1 MSIVTFEDKENFSL
15 ETNKPGATIL
25 ETALKHDYPLYHLCG
40 GNAKCTTCRVFI
52 TEGLDHLSHRND
64 REQTLADRKGWPSE
78 IRLACQTE
86 VFGDVSLRRIIKDNK
101 DLKTV
106 TSESK
111 SSKTGEECYAVILF
125 LDIKGFTAFTEASL
139 PYDVVFVLNRFFQE
153 MSEPILN
160 NGGGIDKFIGD
171 GILAFFQIKNKDQLK
186 TANEQSLKEAKRE
199 TIHSAIRAC
208 LRMFDQLKKFNL
220 EMKDR
225 FNFTFDIRIGLHA
238 GNVIYGDIGHS
249 EYKSQTVLGDT
260 VNVASRLEALNK
272 KTNTQFLVSD
282 EIYNLVGS
290 SLSVNKKVITR
301 LRGKSEKM
309 TAYSVLGFRKPD
321 PILEIQKS
329 FDHVLEYNPH
339 WIESYHQKL
348 ENFIKENITPN
359 QIADEGKSPISQE
372 EFLNSIESI
381 IEKLGNP
388 ISLKKEVSKLAD
400 IYESIGITKKEFPK
414 LVPILLST
422 LRENLPSE
430 WNPSLEAIWTQV
442 ITDLTIETIES

>member
-1 MSIVTFEDKENFSL
+1 MYTVTFEDKENSPL
-15 ETNKPGATIL
+15 KTENLGATIL
-25 ETALKHDYPLYHLCG
+25 ETALKHEYPLYHLCG

-52 TEGLDHLSHRND
+52 TEGLDKLSSRNE

-86 VFGDVSLRRIIKDNK
+86 VFGNVSLRRIIKDNK
-101 DLKTV
+101 DLRTV

-125 LDIKGFTAFTEASL
+125 LDIKGFTAFTEGSL

-171 GILAFFQIKNKDQLK
+171 GILAFFQIKNK
-186 TANEQSLKEAKRE
+186 KEAIKNEENLKKAKQE
-199 TIHSAIRAC
+199 TIRSAIRAC

-272 KTNTQFLVSD
+272 KTNTNFLVSD
-282 EIYNLVGS
+282 EIYNLIGP
-290 SLSVNKKVITR
+290 SLSVNKKVITK

-309 TAYSVLGFRKPD
+309 TAYSVLGFKD
-321 PILEIQKS
+321 LDSILMIQKS
-329 FDHVLEYNPH
+329 LDHVLENNPN
-339 WIESYHQKL
+339 WIQCYLDKL
-348 ENFIKENITPN
+348 SSFVKENLNKNMIETEELLNPN
-359 QIADEGKSPISQE
+359 
-372 EFLNSIESI
+372 EFSALIESI

-388 ISLKKEVSKLAD
+388 ESLKKEIIKLKS
-400 IYESIGITKKEFPK
+400 IYESFGITKKELPK
-414 LVPILLST
+414 LVPILIST
-422 LRENLPSE
+422 MRENLPSE
-430 WNPSLEAIWTQV
+430 WNVTLESIWNQV
-442 ITDLTIETIES
+442 ITDLTIETIEV

>member
-1 MSIVTFEDKENFSL
+1 MYTVTFEDKENSPL
-15 ETNKPGATIL
+15 KTEKLGATIL
-25 ETALKHDYPLYHLCG
+25 ETALKHEYPLYHLCG

-52 TEGLDHLSHRND
+52 TEGLDKLSSRNE

-86 VFGDVSLRRIIKDNK
+86 VFGNVSLRRIIKDNK
-101 DLKTV
+101 DLRTV

-125 LDIKGFTAFTEASL
+125 LDIKGFTAFTEGSL

-171 GILAFFQIKNKDQLK
+171 GILAFFQMGNKKEAIKNEENLK
-186 TANEQSLKEAKRE
+186 KAKQE
-199 TIHSAIRAC
+199 TIRSAIRAC

-272 KTNTQFLVSD
+272 KTNTNFLVSD
-282 EIYNLVGS
+282 EIYNLIGP
-290 SLSVNKKVITR
+290 SLSVNKKVITK

-309 TAYSVLGFRKPD
+309 TAYSVLGFKD
-321 PILEIQKS
+321 LDSILMIQKS
-329 FDHVLEYNPH
+329 LDHVLENNPN
-339 WIESYHQKL
+339 WIQGYLDKL
-348 ENFIKENITPN
+348 SSFVKENLNKNMIETEELLNPN
-359 QIADEGKSPISQE
+359 
-372 EFLNSIESI
+372 EFSALIESI

-388 ISLKKEVSKLAD
+388 ESLKKEIIKLKS
-400 IYESIGITKKEFPK
+400 IYESIGITKKELPK
-414 LVPILLST
+414 LVPILIST
-422 LRENLPSE
+422 MRKNLPSE
-430 WNPSLEAIWTQV
+430 WNVTLESIWNQV
-442 ITDLTIETIES
+442 ITDLTIETIEV

>member
-1 MSIVTFEDKENFSL
+1 
-15 ETNKPGATIL
+15 
-25 ETALKHDYPLYHLCG
+25 
-40 GNAKCTTCRVFI
+40 
-52 TEGLDHLSHRND
+52 
-64 REQTLADRKGWPSE
+64 
-78 IRLACQTE
+78 
-86 VFGDVSLRRIIKDNK
+86 
-101 DLKTV
+101 
-106 TSESK
+106 
-111 SSKTGEECYAVILF
+111 
-125 LDIKGFTAFTEASL
+125 
-139 PYDVVFVLNRFFQE
+139 
-153 MSEPILN
+153 
-160 NGGGIDKFIGD
+160 
-171 GILAFFQIKNKDQLK
+171 
-186 TANEQSLKEAKRE
+186 
-199 TIHSAIRAC
+199 
-208 LRMFDQLKKFNL
+208 
-220 EMKDR
+220 MKDR
-225 FNFTFDIRIGLHA
+225 FNFSFDIRIGLHA

-309 TAYSVLGFRKPD
+309 TAYSVLGFRISD

-339 WIESYHQKL
+339 WIESYIDKL
-348 ENFIKENITPN
+348 KNFTMGNATSDQVKGEKE
-359 QIADEGKSPISQE
+359 SSISQA

-400 IYESIGITKKEFPK
+400 IYQSLGIAKKDFPK

>member
-1 MSIVTFEDKENFSL
+1 MSIVTFEDKENFPL
-15 ETNKPGATIL
+15 ETNKRGATIL

-52 TEGLDHLSHRND
+52 TDGLDHLSSRNE

-86 VFGDVSLRRIIKDNK
+86 VFGDVTLRRIIKDNK

-125 LDIKGFTAFTEASL
+125 LDIKGFTSFTEASL

-171 GILAFFQIKNKDQLK
+171 GILAFFQIQNKDQLK
-186 TANEQSLKEAKRE
+186 TTNEEGLKETKRE

-225 FNFTFDIRIGLHA
+225 FNFSFEIRIGLHA

-301 LRGKSEKM
+301 LRGKTDKM
-309 TAYSVLGFRKPD
+309 TAYSVLGFKKPD

-329 FDHVLEYNPH
+329 FDHILEYNPH
-339 WIESYHQKL
+339 WIDSYIDKL
-348 ENFIKENITPN
+348 KNFSMENVTENQRERDN
-359 QIADEGKSPISQE
+359 ESPISSE

-388 ISLKKEVSKLAD
+388 ISVKKEVSKLAN
-400 IYESIGITKKEFPK
+400 IYESLGITKKEFPK
-414 LVPILLST
+414 LLPILLSS

-430 WNPSLEAIWTQV
+430 WNPSLESIWTQA

>member
-1 MSIVTFEDKENFSL
+1 MSIVTFEDKENFPL

-25 ETALKHDYPLYHLCG
+25 ETALKHEYPLYHLCG
-40 GNAKCTTCRVFI
+40 GNAKCTTCRVFV
-52 TEGLDHLSHRND
+52 TDGLQFLSSRND

-86 VFGDVSLRRIIKDNK
+86 VFGDISLRRIIKDNK

-125 LDIKGFTAFTEASL
+125 LDIKGFTSFTESSL

-160 NGGGIDKFIGD
+160 NGGEIDKFIGD
-171 GILAFFQIKNKDQLK
+171 GILAFFQLKNKDEVTK
-186 TANEQSLKEAKRE
+186 NEESLEKAKQE
-199 TIHSAIRAC
+199 TIRSAIRAC

-272 KTNTQFLVSD
+272 KTNTNFLISD
-282 EIYNLVGS
+282 EIYNLIGEN
-290 SLSVNKKVITR
+290 LSVDKKVITR

-309 TAYSVLGFRKPD
+309 AAYSVLGFKSSD
-321 PILEIQKS
+321 PILRIQKS
-329 FDHVLEYNPH
+329 FDHVLENNPH
-339 WIESYHQKL
+339 WIENYIDKL
-348 ENFIKENITPN
+348 KSFVEENLDKKLGETENSITPH
-359 QIADEGKSPISQE
+359 
-372 EFLNSIESI
+372 EFLNAIESI
-381 IEKLGNP
+381 IERLGNP
-388 ISLKKEVSKLAD
+388 ISLKKEVSKLGK
-400 IYESIGITKKEFPK
+400 IYESLGISKKEFPK
-414 LVPILLST
+414 LVPILISSI
-422 LRENLPSE
+422 RENLPSQ
-430 WNPSLEAIWTQV
+430 WNADLESIWNQV
-442 ITDLTIETIES
+442 LMDLTIETIES

>member
-1 MSIVTFEDKENFSL
+1 MSIVTFEDKENFPL

-40 GNAKCTTCRVFI
+40 GNAKCTTCRVFV
-52 TEGLDHLSHRND
+52 TDGLQYLSMRND
-64 REQTLADRKGWPSE
+64 REQTLADRKGWPSQ

-86 VFGDVSLRRIIKDNK
+86 VFGDISLRRIIKDNK

-160 NGGGIDKFIGD
+160 NGGEIDKFIGD
-171 GILAFFQIKNKDQLK
+171 GILAFFQLKNKDEVTKNEENLK
-186 TANEQSLKEAKRE
+186 KAKQE
-199 TIHSAIRAC
+199 TIRSAIRAC

-225 FNFTFDIRIGLHA
+225 FNFTFDIRLGLHA

-272 KTNTQFLVSD
+272 KTNTNFLISD
-282 EIYNLVGS
+282 EIFNLIGS
-290 SLSVNKKVITR
+290 SLSVNKKVITK

-309 TAYSVLGFRKPD
+309 TAYSVLGFND
-321 PILEIQKS
+321 SDSILLIQKS
-329 FDHVLEYNPH
+329 LDRVLEHNPNWTLGYLDKLKSFVNENLNKTLDETENRVDPH
-339 WIESYHQKL
+339 EFSSILESL
-348 ENFIKENITPN
+348 
-359 QIADEGKSPISQE
+359 
-372 EFLNSIESI
+372 

-388 ISLKKEVSKLAD
+388 KSLKKEISKVKL
-400 IYESIGITKKEFPK
+400 IYESLGISKKDFPK
-414 LVPILLST
+414 LVPILISSI
-422 LRENLPSE
+422 RENLPSE
-430 WNPSLEAIWTQV
+430 WNDNLESIWSQV
-442 ITDLTIETIES
+442 TMDLTIETIES

>member
-1 MSIVTFEDKENFSL
+1 MSIVTFEDQKDYPL
-15 ETNKPGATIL
+15 KTNKPGATIL
-25 ETALKHDYPLYHLCG
+25 ETALKHEYPLYHLCG

-52 TEGLDHLSHRND
+52 TEGLSHLSTRND

-78 IRLACQTE
+78 IRLACQAE
-86 VFGDVSLRRIIKDNK
+86 VFGDVTLRRIIKDNK

-125 LDIKGFTAFTEASL
+125 LDIKGFTAFTESSL

-160 NGGGIDKFIGD
+160 NGGEIDKFIGD
-171 GILAFFQIKNKDQLK
+171 GILAFFQIGNKEKAIKNEESFKK
-186 TANEQSLKEAKRE
+186 AKQE

-272 KTNTQFLVSD
+272 KTNTNFLVSD
-282 EIYNLVGS
+282 EIYHLIGP
-290 SLSVNKKVITR
+290 SLSVDKKIITK

-309 TAYSVLGFRKPD
+309 AAYSVIGFKVSD
-321 PILEIQKS
+321 SILRIQKS
-329 FDHVLEYNPH
+329 FDHVLEHNPH
-339 WIESYHQKL
+339 WIEDYTEKL
-348 ENFIKENITPN
+348 KSFVEENLHLHLNS
-359 QIADEGKSPISQE
+359 EGFPIHSS
-372 EFLNSIESI
+372 EFLSVIESI
-381 IEKLGNP
+381 IEKLGNRN
-388 ISLKKEVSKLAD
+388 SLKKEISKLTN
-400 IYESIGITKKEFPK
+400 IYESIGISKKEFPK
-414 LVPILLST
+414 LVPILISSI
-422 LRENLPSE
+422 RENLPSE
-430 WNPSLEAIWTQV
+430 WNADLESIWNQV
-442 ITDLTIETIES
+442 TMDLTIETIES

>member
-1 MSIVTFEDKENFSL
+1 MSIVTFEDKENFPL

-40 GNAKCTTCRVFI
+40 GNAKCTTCRVFV
-52 TEGLDHLSHRND
+52 TDGLNHLSTRND

-86 VFGDVSLRRIIKDNK
+86 VFGDISLRRIIKDKK

-125 LDIKGFTAFTEASL
+125 LDIKGFTSFTESSL

-153 MSEPILN
+153 MSEPVLN
-160 NGGGIDKFIGD
+160 NGGEIDKFIGD
-171 GILAFFQIKNKDQLK
+171 GILAFFQMKNK
-186 TANEQSLKEAKRE
+186 NEAITNEKNLLSAKEE
-199 TIHSAIRAC
+199 TIRSAIRAC

-225 FNFTFDIRIGLHA
+225 FNFSFDIRIGLHA

-272 KTNTQFLVSD
+272 KTNTNFLVSD
-282 EIYNLVGS
+282 EIYQIIGP

-309 TAYSVLGFRKPD
+309 AAYSVLGFKVSD
-321 PILEIQKS
+321 PILRIQKS
-329 FDHVLEYNPH
+329 FDHVLENNPH
-339 WIESYHQKL
+339 WIEDYLDKLKSFVEENLDQKL
-348 ENFIKENITPN
+348 EETENSLN
-359 QIADEGKSPISQE
+359 QH
-372 EFLNSIESI
+372 EFLSAIESI
-381 IEKLGNP
+381 IERLGNP
-388 ISLKKEVSKLAD
+388 ISLKKGVSKLGK
-400 IYESIGITKKEFPK
+400 IYESLGIPKKEFPK
-414 LVPILLST
+414 LVPILISSI
-422 LRENLPSE
+422 RENLPSE
-430 WNPSLEAIWTQV
+430 WNPELESIWNQV
-442 ITDLTIETIES
+442 TMDLTIETIES

>member
-1 MSIVTFEDKENFSL
+1 MFIVTFEDKEIFPL
-15 ETNKPGATIL
+15 KTEKPGATIL
-25 ETALKHDYPLYHLCG
+25 ETALKHDFPLYHLCG

-52 TEGLDHLSHRND
+52 TDGLNQLSDRNE

-160 NGGGIDKFIGD
+160 NGGEIDKFIGD
-171 GILAFFQIKNKDQLK
+171 GILAFFQLKNREQIK
-186 TANEQSLKEAKRE
+186 TASEESLAQGKRE
-199 TIHSAIRAC
+199 TIRSAIRAC

-225 FNFTFDIRIGLHA
+225 FNFSFDIRIGLHA

-249 EYKSQTVLGDT
+249 EHKSQTVLGDT

-282 EIYNLVGS
+282 EIYNQLKS
-290 SLSVNKKVITR
+290 SLSIDKKVITR

-309 TAYSVLGFRKPD
+309 TAYSVLGFKDSD
-321 PILEIQKS
+321 PILRIQKS
-329 FDHVLEYNPH
+329 FDLVLGNNPH
-339 WIESYHQKL
+339 WIEDYRTKL
-348 ENFIKENITPN
+348 KTFVQENSNSSHPQTEPTTTS
-359 QIADEGKSPISQE
+359 D
-372 EFLNSIESI
+372 EFLNVIESV

-388 ISLKKEVSKLAD
+388 GSLKKEISKLSS
-400 IYESIGITKKEFPK
+400 IYEGIGISKKEFPK
-414 LVPILLST
+414 LIPILLSSI
-422 LRENLPSE
+422 RENLPSE
-430 WNPSLEAIWTQV
+430 WDQNLESIWNQMA
-442 ITDLTIETIES
+442 TDLTIGTIES

>member
-1 MSIVTFEDKENFSL
+1 MHIVTFEDKDNFPL

-25 ETALKHDYPLYHLCG
+25 ETALKHEYPLYHLCG
-40 GNAKCTTCRVFI
+40 GNAKCTTCRVFV
-52 TEGLDHLSHRND
+52 TEGLSHLSSRND
-64 REQTLADRKGWPSE
+64 REQTLADRKGWPKE

-153 MSEPILN
+153 MSEPVLN
-160 NGGGIDKFIGD
+160 NGGEIDKFIGD
-171 GILAFFQIKNKDQLK
+171 GILAFFQLKNRDQIK
-186 TANEQSLKEAKRE
+186 TANEEKITEAKRE

-225 FNFTFDIRIGLHA
+225 FNFSFDIRIGLHA

-272 KTNTQFLVSD
+272 KTNTNFLVSD
-282 EIYNLVGS
+282 EIYNQIGS

-309 TAYSVLGFRKPD
+309 TAYSVLGFKNSD
-321 PILEIQKS
+321 PILRIQKS
-329 FDHVLEYNPH
+329 FDHVLENNPH
-339 WIESYHQKL
+339 WIDDYLSKLKHFVEENLQKEMN
-348 ENFIKENITPN
+348 ENELLVEPH
-359 QIADEGKSPISQE
+359 
-372 EFLNSIESI
+372 EFLNAIESI

-388 ISLKKEVSKLAD
+388 ISLKKGVSKLTS
-400 IYESIGITKKEFPK
+400 IYESIGISKKEFPK
-414 LVPILLST
+414 LVPILISSI
-422 LRENLPSE
+422 RENLPSE
-430 WNPSLEAIWTQV
+430 WNADLESIWHQV
-442 ITDLTIETIES
+442 TMDLTIETIES

>member
-1 MSIVTFEDKENFSL
+1 MSIVTFEDKENFPL

-25 ETALKHDYPLYHLCG
+25 ETALKHEYPLYHLCG

-52 TEGLDHLSHRND
+52 TDGLSHLSSRNE
-64 REQTLADRKGWPSE
+64 REQTLAERKGWPSE

-86 VFGDVSLRRIIKDNK
+86 VYGDVTLRRIIKDNK

-125 LDIKGFTAFTEASL
+125 LDIKGFTAFTESSL

-153 MSEPILN
+153 MSEPIIN
-160 NGGGIDKFIGD
+160 NGGEIDKFIGD
-171 GILAFFQIKNKDQLK
+171 GILAFFQLKNKDEVIK
-186 TANEQSLKEAKRE
+186 NEDSLQKAKKE

-208 LRMFDQLKKFNL
+208 LRMFDQLKKFNF

-225 FNFTFDIRIGLHA
+225 FNFSFDIRIGLHA

-272 KTNTQFLVSD
+272 KTNTSFLVSD
-282 EIYNLVGS
+282 EIFNLIGS

-301 LRGKSEKM
+301 LRGKSDKM
-309 TAYSVLGFRKPD
+309 TAYSVLGFKTSD
-321 PILEIQKS
+321 SILRIQKS
-329 FDHVLEYNPH
+329 FDHVLENNPR
-339 WIESYHQKL
+339 WTLDYIEKLKTFAEDNLLQK
-348 ENFIKENITPN
+348 T
-359 QIADEGKSPISQE
+359 DEVGNLIPPDE
-372 EFLNSIESI
+372 LLVTIESI

-388 ISLKKEVSKLAD
+388 KSLKKEISKLTSF
-400 IYESIGITKKEFPK
+400 YELIGISKKEFPK
-414 LVPILLST
+414 LVPILISSI
-422 LRENLPSE
+422 RENLPSE
-430 WNPSLEAIWTQV
+430 WNTDLESIWNQV
-442 ITDLTIETIES
+442 TMDLTIETIES

>member
-1 MSIVTFEDKENFSL
+1 MSIVTFEDKENFPL

-40 GNAKCTTCRVFI
+40 GNAKCTTCRVFV
-52 TEGLDHLSHRND
+52 TDGLQYLSTRND
-64 REQTLADRKGWPSE
+64 REQTLADRKGWPTE

-86 VFGDVSLRRIIKDNK
+86 VFGDISLRRIIKDNK

-153 MSEPILN
+153 MSEPVLN
-160 NGGGIDKFIGD
+160 NGGEIDKFIGD
-171 GILAFFQIKNKDQLK
+171 GILAFFQLRNKDEVTK
-186 TANEQSLKEAKRE
+186 NEESLKKAKQE
-199 TIHSAIRAC
+199 TVHAAIRAC

-272 KTNTQFLVSD
+272 KTNTSFLVSD
-282 EIYNLVGS
+282 EIYKIIGK

-309 TAYSVLGFRKPD
+309 TAYSVLGFKVSD
-321 PILEIQKS
+321 PVLRIQKS
-329 FDHVLEYNPH
+329 FDHVLENNPR
-339 WIESYHQKL
+339 WIEDYVDKL
-348 ENFIKENITPN
+348 KSFVEENLDKNLEENQSLTN
-359 QIADEGKSPISQE
+359 SN
-372 EFLNSIESI
+372 EFLNVIESI

-388 ISLKKEVSKLAD
+388 VSLKKEVSKLAK
-400 IYESIGITKKEFPK
+400 IYESFGISKKEFPK
-414 LVPILLST
+414 LVPILISSI
-422 LRENLPSE
+422 RENLPSE
-430 WNPSLEAIWTQV
+430 WNAELESIWNQMTM
-442 ITDLTIETIES
+442 DLTIETIES